1 LKRHQP
7 YFSLQPL
14 FPPPTALFWKTR
26 LPFRPQITTDGRR
39 CFNREPL
46 CQNVALRLDCP
57 ARKPNEIRVSR
68 HETRRKHH
76 DITVK
81 RHETVRKPHEITVSR
96 HETVRKPHEITVSR
110 HETVRKRHE
119 ITVSR
124 HETVR
129 KHHDITVSRREIRVS
144 SRKFPDFPGKT
155 GIIPIPLCQMCATR
169 RKSAMDTNY
178 TNQHEFNWCKLV

>member
-1 LKRHQP
+1 MKRHQP

-26 LPFRPQITTDGRR
+26 LPFRPQINTDGRR

-57 ARKPNEIRVSR
+57 ARKPHEIRVSR

-76 DITVK
+76 DITV
-81 RHETVRKPHEITVSR
+81 SR
-96 HETVRKPHEITVSR
+96 HEL
-110 HETVRKRHE
+110 VRKRHE
-119 ITVSR
+119 
-124 HETVR
+124 
-129 KHHDITVSRREIRVS
+129 ITVSRREIRVS